1 MGALQGAADT
11 VRTVSSMVGS
21 PLFAEVFSRCMSEA
35 VRRPH
40 WTLRFISIAS
50 ISALA
55 LFVGLICTTADPDGR
70 CGPSTVA
77 SSAVDAAARA

>member
-55 LFVGLICTTADPDGR
+55 LFVGLICTTADTDGR